1 MSCLN
6 WHWVL
11 SIMLDSFLNSV
22 HQTHICFS
30 KAWGLEPSRL
40 HRSWKKHRPITDQL
54 LTLVINTT
62 LLNIRYL
69 GGKRLEISSQVS
81 KRLLPLVQGQART
94 TSAYPRSLASEF
106 EKFSGG
112 DIQSF
117 GGTGARLYI
126 VALYAKWI
134 KMAYLYLSIDD
145 LPKFTNLDFP

>member
-1 MSCLN
+1 
-6 WHWVL
+6 
-11 SIMLDSFLNSV
+11 
-22 HQTHICFS
+22 
-30 KAWGLEPSRL
+30 
-40 HRSWKKHRPITDQL
+40 
-54 LTLVINTT
+54 
-62 LLNIRYL
+62 LNIRYL